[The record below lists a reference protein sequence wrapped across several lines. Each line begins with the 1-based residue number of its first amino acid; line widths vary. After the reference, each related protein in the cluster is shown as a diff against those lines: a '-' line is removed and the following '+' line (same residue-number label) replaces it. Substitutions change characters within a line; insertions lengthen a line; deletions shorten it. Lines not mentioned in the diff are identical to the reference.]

1 MRKITYIIT
10 SCLFVLFGTGL
21 TSCNEQDYKLFDS
34 SRTGIYFTEDSVVYS
49 FGVTK
54 LEVTSHE
61 MELPVKIM
69 GAPVK
74 EERSFKV
81 EVVADK
87 TTAKA
92 GEHYM
97 IPTELIIKADS
108 VNGVLPVTIL
118 REDLGSDTYWQVAF
132 RLVSTDD
139 FEPENEILTV
149 AIASFNNIVEPP
161 QWKDW
166 QGNLTWPNHK
176 LGVWDP
182 VKWVKFME
190 YFRAMEQSAPAMY
203 KGMVEMYGPDL
214 EKVQYGW
221 MEEYNYSATKY
232 ILIPMYDFFE
242 ANPELLESGRNDIPK
257 PY

>member
-1 MRKITYIIT
+1 M
-10 SCLFVLFGTGL
+10 
-21 TSCNEQDYKLFDS
+21 
-34 SRTGIYFTEDSVVYS
+34 
-49 FGVTK
+49 
-54 LEVTSHE
+54 
-61 MELPVKIM
+61 
-69 GAPVK
+69 
-74 EERSFKV
+74 
-81 EVVADK
+81 
-87 TTAKA
+87 
-92 GEHYM
+92 
-97 IPTELIIKADS
+97 
-108 VNGVLPVTIL
+108 
-118 REDLGSDTYWQVAF
+118 
-132 RLVSTDD
+132 
-139 FEPENEILTV
+139 
-149 AIASFNNIVEPP
+149 EPP

-190 YFRAMEQSAPAMY
+190 YFRAMEQSAPATY

-221 MEEYNYSATKY
+221 MDEYNYAATKY